1 MAHHEPIVTIFLGG
15 QGLSKV
21 PVSLLLENRRRCL
34 LVHETETHGMGR
46 FVSHASQV

>member
-21 PVSLLLENRRRCL
+21 PVSLLLERTDDD
-34 LVHETETHGMGR
+34 VY
-46 FVSHASQV
+46 